1 MDNSTRSERTRQAGI
16 QAALTIISRDGP
28 KQLTFDAMARE
39 SRISK
44 GGLMHQFPNKEAVL
58 KALIDHQ
65 IDYFERFSKGFLA
78 AAHQSAEQNLAA
90 QLATWREAVTTPANI
105 TTAVLVAQL
114 EDPSLLAGPLDSSKE
129 SARTIAAQ
137 ATDRTC
143 RCCAGPRPG
152 GWCCRQCSDC
162 AHSRTRNAR
171 ACSIGCKTTV
181 NGPRFRATLFGE
193 GSKVKSHAAVGPTA
207 QQDRFLMNRS
217 RSGAV
222 VL

>member
-65 IDYFERFSKGFLA
+65 IDYFERFSTGFLA
-78 AAHQSAEQNLAA
+78 TTHQSAERNLAA

-137 ATDRTC
+137 ATDPDLSLLRWTAARGLVLSAMLGLC
-143 RCCAGPRPG
+143 PF
-152 GWCCRQCSDC
+152 SDEER
-162 AHSRTRNAR
+162 ARLFDRLQNDSQWPAVPSNAVR
-171 ACSIGCKTTV
+171 
-181 NGPRFRATLFGE
+181 
-193 GSKVKSHAAVGPTA
+193 
-207 QQDRFLMNRS
+207 
-217 RSGAV
+217 
-222 VL
+222 

>member
-137 ATDRTC
+137 ATDPDLSLLRWTAARGLVLSAMLGLC
-143 RCCAGPRPG
+143 PF
-152 GWCCRQCSDC
+152 SDEER
-162 AHSRTRNAR
+162 ARLFDRLQDDSQWPTVQSNAVR
-171 ACSIGCKTTV
+171 
-181 NGPRFRATLFGE
+181 
-193 GSKVKSHAAVGPTA
+193 
-207 QQDRFLMNRS
+207 
-217 RSGAV
+217 
-222 VL
+222 

>member
-137 ATDRTC
+137 ATDPDLSLLRWTAARGLVLSAMLGLC
-143 RCCAGPRPG
+143 PF
-152 GWCCRQCSDC
+152 SDEER
-162 AHSRTRNAR
+162 ARLFDRLQDDSQWPAIPSNAVR
-171 ACSIGCKTTV
+171 
-181 NGPRFRATLFGE
+181 
-193 GSKVKSHAAVGPTA
+193 
-207 QQDRFLMNRS
+207 
-217 RSGAV
+217 
-222 VL
+222 

>member
-78 AAHQSAEQNLAA
+78 TAHQSAEQNLAA

-137 ATDRTC
+137 ATDPELSLLRWTAARGLVLSAMLGLC
-143 RCCAGPRPG
+143 PF
-152 GWCCRQCSDC
+152 SDEER
-162 AHSRTRNAR
+162 ARLFDRLQDDSQWPAVPSNAVR
-171 ACSIGCKTTV
+171 
-181 NGPRFRATLFGE
+181 
-193 GSKVKSHAAVGPTA
+193 
-207 QQDRFLMNRS
+207 
-217 RSGAV
+217 
-222 VL
+222 